1 MSERG
6 RERERERKTEIE
18 INKEGRCKREREG
31 EGGGGKETDQLL
43 STAVTRYSVAYL
55 HARRSTIL

>member
-1 MSERG
+1 MQ
-6 RERERERKTEIE
+6 
-18 INKEGRCKREREG
+18 KREREG